1 MATPQAAAQ
10 RVAERAVQLGVDG
23 LFVTNHG
30 GRQIEGLPASID
42 VLPGVARA
50 ANGRAK
56 IIFDSGVR
64 SGLDVVRAMALG
76 ADFVL
81 AGKAF
86 LWSLGAMGD
95 DGPAHALDLF
105 IDEMRATLGQLGVRT
120 FNEARSLI
128 IRHPGVY

>member
-1 MATPQAAAQ
+1 M
-10 RVAERAVQLGVDG
+10 
-23 LFVTNHG
+23 
-30 GRQIEGLPASID
+30 
-42 VLPGVARA
+42 
-50 ANGRAK
+50 
-56 IIFDSGVR
+56 R

-95 DGPAHALDLF
+95 AGPSHALELF

-120 FNEARSLI
+120 FEEARGVP
-128 IRHPGVY
+128 IRHPGEFKLG